1 LIENVGVGAGK
12 LRNDVPTLARA
23 TLYNVL
29 EVGQDTTGAVIGA
42 VLYEGEE
49 SRHLVVG
56 EGDKMLHKVAHNP
69 FEGGFVALDY
79 DMLIDVLHKAKNYR
93 VILLKIRGLKIPVQ
107 RATSIRERVGRLV
120 LFEVVKFK
128 NVLGSGDIVGV
139 LNPRDLIPQ
148 EVDTLEVHVFVLAQ
162 TLKPRVAHIFDEGAN
177 SRPKIYMRHNLS
189 KITGA
194 GFSKRPTRARTG
206 GENQS
211 NPNGT

>member
-1 LIENVGVGAGK
+1 MIEDVGVGAGK

-93 VILLKIRGLKIPVQ
+93 VKLLKIRGLKIPVQ
-107 RATSIRERVGRLV
+107 WAVGIRERVGRLV
-120 LFEVVKFK
+120 LFEVVEFK

-139 LNPRDLIPQ
+139 FNPRYLVPQ
-148 EVDTLEVHVFVLAQ
+148 GMDTPKIDVLSVFSLE
-162 TLKPRVAHIFDEGAN
+162 PRVIHILHKGTN
-177 SRPKIYMRHNLS
+177 SRPKIHVCHRSKNYGFKNYGSSSRHTAN
-189 KITGA
+189 
-194 GFSKRPTRARTG
+194 TRTDRRRK
-206 GENQS
+206 
-211 NPNGT
+211 PK

>member
-1 LIENVGVGAGK
+1 MVENVGVGALE

-93 VILLKIRGLKIPVQ
+93 VKLLKIRGLKIHC
-107 RATSIRERVGRLV
+107 TSIVSNEMSYFTPSRVYWRNRYSAL
-120 LFEVVKFK
+120 
-128 NVLGSGDIVGV
+128 
-139 LNPRDLIPQ
+139 
-148 EVDTLEVHVFVLAQ
+148 
-162 TLKPRVAHIFDEGAN
+162 
-177 SRPKIYMRHNLS
+177 
-189 KITGA
+189 
-194 GFSKRPTRARTG
+194 
-206 GENQS
+206 
-211 NPNGT
+211 

>member
-1 LIENVGVGAGK
+1 MIENVGVGAGK

-93 VILLKIRGLKIPVQ
+93 VIRLKIRGLKIPVQ
-107 RATSIRERVGRLV
+107 RAVGIRERVSRLV
-120 LFEVVKFK
+120 LFEVVEFK
-128 NVLGSGDIVGV
+128 NILGGGHVVPVL
-139 LNPRDLIPQ
+139 LALHLIPQ
-148 EVDTLEVHVFVLAQ
+148 GMHPLEVHVLSVFALE
-162 TLKPRVAHIFDEGAN
+162 PRVIHIFHEGTN
-177 SRPKIYMRHNLS
+177 SRPKIYMRHRS
-189 KITGA
+189 KNYG
-194 GFSKRPTRARTG
+194 
-206 GENQS
+206 
-211 NPNGT
+211 